1 RLIYFRNPDLTPDRD
16 FHDHTRPKEPHIHSS
31 STLLQSS
38 ERDSTR
44 SGTAVAQAPR
54 TPRKEARRGR
64 ERRGEKE
71 ERSDGR
77 GRTGAEEA
85 ADHPTRSATR
95 VFFFFRE
102 RVEER
107 RENCH

>member
-95 VFFFFRE
+95 VFFFF
-102 RVEER
+102 
-107 RENCH
+107 

>member
-1 RLIYFRNPDLTPDRD
+1 RRIYFRNPDLTLDRD

-31 STLLQSS
+31 TLLRSS
-38 ERDSTR
+38 KRDNTR

-71 ERSDGR
+71 ESSDWR

-95 VFFFFRE
+95 VFFFLERE
-102 RVEER
+102 V
-107 RENCH
+107 